1 MAGKRGALAGLDLS
15 LKLTPREERP
25 AWSPLRS
32 GCCS

>member
-15 LKLTPREERP
+15 LELTPKKSWP